1 MIQLISIIVCMLI
14 FLSYLK
20 FKQKATK
27 KFANSILFLVIER
40 EYNKWYSKDNN
51 GSYINKKTVSVF
63 EVDQAIFKLKR
74 QFLNEGITREQ
85 LLAYIDFLS
94 KNTSKKNNIIGIL
107 IGVLSYLGTKTF
119 LKELLPDWSSI
130 SSVSAFA
137 TLISEHF
144 TKYKNEIYIIFY
156 IILLLIYILLLL
168 YFMYKMIN
176 IDNLHK
182 SSQELF
188 VLKRVNEI
196 WNFTRV
202 KQSVTKKQASDIAEH
217 NNFKV
222 VFTKLEPS
230 KTRFDKELENA
241 IGNTV
246 FDNYQF
252 ILHLIKIDCINFE
265 FIKEWLLGMI
275 FPIIFS
281 LGSVFLGSKSTTST
295 DVISHIIILSCS
307 LVFLV
312 GFFLVYS
319 TLIDKFQGET
329 GLSKDE
335 IKIMKNTDGKNYK
348 LSIELRKNIKKRSWL
363 SIGVI
368 LLATLVLRIV
378 LHSQIKVRPT
388 FSFKDIAFFWPID
401 LVILLLVIISSFSI
415 FMVGRK
421 VKKLSN

>member
-1 MIQLISIIVCMLI
+1 M
-14 FLSYLK
+14 
-20 FKQKATK
+20 
-27 KFANSILFLVIER
+27 
-40 EYNKWYSKDNN
+40 
-51 GSYINKKTVSVF
+51 
-63 EVDQAIFKLKR
+63 
-74 QFLNEGITREQ
+74 
-85 LLAYIDFLS
+85 
-94 KNTSKKNNIIGIL
+94 
-107 IGVLSYLGTKTF
+107 
-119 LKELLPDWSSI
+119 
-130 SSVSAFA
+130 
-137 TLISEHF
+137 
-144 TKYKNEIYIIFY
+144 
-156 IILLLIYILLLL
+156 
-168 YFMYKMIN
+168 
-176 IDNLHK
+176 
-182 SSQELF
+182 
-188 VLKRVNEI
+188 
-196 WNFTRV
+196 
-202 KQSVTKKQASDIAEH
+202 
-217 NNFKV
+217 
-222 VFTKLEPS
+222 
-230 KTRFDKELENA
+230 ENA

-363 SIGVI
+363 SICVI
-368 LLATLVLRIV
+368 LLATLVLRIF

>member
-1 MIQLISIIVCMLI
+1 MIQLISIIVFMII

-20 FKQKATK
+20 FKQKANK
-27 KFANSILFLVIER
+27 KFANSILFLVIDR
-40 EYNKWYSKDNN
+40 EYNKWYSKDKN
-51 GSYINKKTVSVF
+51 GSYINKKTVSMF

-94 KNTSKKNNIIGIL
+94 KNTSKKNNIVGIL
-107 IGVLSYLGTKTF
+107 VGVLSYLGTKTF
-119 LKELLPDWSSI
+119 LKELLPDWSSV

-137 TLISEHF
+137 KLISEHF
-144 TKYKNEIYIIFY
+144 TKYKNEIHIIFY

-168 YFMYKMIN
+168 YLLYKLIN

-196 WNFTRV
+196 WNFSRV
-202 KQSVTKKQASDIAEH
+202 KKSVTKKQAFDIAEH
-217 NNFKV
+217 KNFKV

-230 KTRFDKELENA
+230 KTRFDKELDNA

-252 ILHLIKIDCINFE
+252 ILHLFKIDCLNFE
-265 FIKEWLLGMI
+265 AIKEWLLGMI

-281 LGSVFLGSKSTTST
+281 LGSVLLGFKNTTST
-295 DVISHIIILSCS
+295 DVISDIIIFSCS
-307 LVFLV
+307 LVFLMV
-312 GFFLVYS
+312 FFLVYS

-348 LSIELRKNIKKRSWL
+348 LSFEWRKNIKIRAYL
-363 SIGVI
+363 SILVI
-368 LLATLVLRIV
+368 LSATLLLRIF
-378 LHSQIKVRPT
+378 LHSQINVRPT
-388 FSFKDIAFFWPID
+388 FSLSICSMDIAFFWPID
-401 LVILLLVIISSFSI
+401 LVIFLLVIISLFSI
-415 FMVGRK
+415 LGVGRK
-421 VKKLSN
+421 VK